1 MEILLRPN
9 VLMFVAYFDLH
20 VFTRC
25 SAKKNCSIE
34 CYCGNICSRLV
45 ICIGFGP
52 IQEAA
57 SGFFDCN

>member
-1 MEILLRPN
+1 
-9 VLMFVAYFDLH
+9 MFVAYFDLH